1 MAQGRILD
9 YGLPISMKNSRG
21 ALRHLLIKCT
31 TDSNVW

>member
-1 MAQGRILD
+1 
-9 YGLPISMKNSRG
+9 MKNSRG